1 MTSDLEL
8 LFHKGEE
15 FTKLDF
21 PHVHCV
27 VLSLAPETRSY
38 IVEFS
43 STGNIKRLKEK
54 TLRHGYAKSGR
65 ISRQDAIRNMG
76 RDMGCVEGIGED
88 GEMCTP

>member
-43 STGNIKRLKEK
+43 ATGNIKRLNEK

-65 ISRQDAIRNMG
+65 LSRQDAIGNMG
-76 RDMGCVEGIGED
+76 SDMGGVGGIAED
-88 GEMCTP
+88 GEMCSP